1 MLLRHHEKTQ
11 ELEYRQQKAVH
22 QLREE
27 QVQRQHD
34 TELHNQHEYMQRAQ
48 RELRKKHA
56 LQLKQQPKSL
66 KVKATHPLMLVF
78 FSVIPRL
85 AEEKNTPIDLFCC
98 SISQLHYICVEYIY
112 IYLFVQC
119 SLCSHAL

>member
-1 MLLRHHEKTQ
+1 VNADCLCLPPPQELNKRQQQLEQAHSMLLRHHEKTQ

-34 TELHNQHEYMQRAQ
+34 TELSNQHEYMQRAE

-66 KVKATHPLMLVF
+66 KVCIVRIH
-78 FSVIPRL
+78 
-85 AEEKNTPIDLFCC
+85 
-98 SISQLHYICVEYIY
+98 
-112 IYLFVQC
+112 
-119 SLCSHAL
+119 LCSNVINRLV